1 MSMYQRVKIED
12 RLKFLR
18 KLLTQPGV
26 DEKLDHYHR
35 HQLLEETQ
43 ELEVALNV
51 PVFEE
56 LEHEFA

>member
-26 DEKLDHYHR
+26 DEKLDHFHR
-35 HQLLEETQ
+35 HQLIEESQ
-43 ELEVALNV
+43 ELEVALTTSV
-51 PVFEE
+51 REE
-56 LEHEFA
+56 LECEFS